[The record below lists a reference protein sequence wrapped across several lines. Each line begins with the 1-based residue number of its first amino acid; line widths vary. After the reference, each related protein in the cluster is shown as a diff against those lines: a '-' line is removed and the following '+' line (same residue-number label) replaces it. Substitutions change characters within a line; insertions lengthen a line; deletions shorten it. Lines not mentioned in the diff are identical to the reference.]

1 MVHASS
7 PLAYLPTTH
16 QSSPLIYPNIPSLF
30 NQIGQMAERSKARDS
45 RTYNSSGRLIT
56 PSAFTYRKI
65 RGFESPSVQILF
77 FVLFLYL
84 IKFGL
89 IYV

>member
-1 MVHASS
+1 MVRPS
-7 PLAYLPTTH
+7 PLTLPSRRTMTDTPY
-16 QSSPLIYPNIPSLF
+16 PLIYPNTPSLF

-77 FVLFLYL
+77 FLF
-84 IKFGL
+84 FF
-89 IYV
+89 